1 MGQALIKTRTCIV
14 FPPSFTAIL
23 HSVYQQHQLAFPIM
37 SAEQLHAQYLCLFVY
52 HRVMLGKSWRKV
64 LKADLTAG
72 ILNKRTLIQT
82 H

>member
-1 MGQALIKTRTCIV
+1 M
-14 FPPSFTAIL
+14 FPPSFTGIL

-37 SAEQLHAQYLCLFVY
+37 GAAQYLCLFVY

-72 ILNKRTLIQT
+72 ILNKRTLNQAHKGAGKSLT
-82 H
+82 FTR